1 MPLRIRCSLQLLLI
15 DEDGYECGLANL
27 HLVFVISYKYC

>member
-15 DEDGYECGLANL
+15 DAGGLANL